1 MCESGRLIE
10 ISVKLF
16 PRSCLAQIDTDLIMA
31 DAKQILVVDD
41 HFEMLEFLRSMLEL
55 SNQDC
60 EVLAVPSAEE
70 GLLEL
75 RRSQFDLLIT
85 DVRLPGM
92 SGFDLVR
99 RVRALGRKM
108 PVIMITAYSSNQGRK
123 EASDLG
129 VYRYFQKPLDTDSV
143 LTAVHKALHGE
154 SVPLPPTKPLAAAPA
169 ATPVSDH
176 LQRRL
181 DSLRVDTGAMHL
193 TLASTVGEILF
204 SAGDGRQFDLQKLM
218 GIVADNLSNSFL
230 LADELGATEPF
241 TLQYHVGDDF
251 EFYCANVGRGHF
263 LTLFFDMAARRGRI
277 GTIWV
282 FTQRAI
288 KDLRTMLPSLQV
300 VSRKVEPE
308 AVAPQVVEEADTVAA
323 TAVPTPNPTPIVPIE
338 PETPPAADY
347 LDIDPSELMDLLSGE
362 DEPVEETADLDA
374 FWDTT
379 NADDGADLASGI
391 SMDEALQRGLIDF
404 DDDGNLGE

>member
-1 MCESGRLIE
+1 
-10 ISVKLF
+10 
-16 PRSCLAQIDTDLIMA
+16 MA

-99 RVRALGRKM
+99 RVKALGRDI

-123 EASDLG
+123 EAADLG

-143 LTAVHKALHGE
+143 LTAVHTALHGE
-154 SVPLPPTKPLAAAPA
+154 SVTLPAAAPA
-169 ATPVSDH
+169 GAEPVKTAVSDD

-193 TLASTVGEILF
+193 TLSSTIGDILF
-204 SAGDGRQFDLQKLM
+204 SAGDGRQFDLPKLM
-218 GIVADNLSNSFL
+218 SIVANNLSNSFL

-241 TLQYHVGDDF
+241 TLQYHVGDNF

-263 LTLFFDMAARRGRI
+263 LSLFFDMAARRGRI

-288 KDLRTMLPSLQV
+288 KDLVTMLPALPASPMPV
-300 VSRKVEPE
+300 VTALRSE
-308 AVAPQVVEEADTVAA
+308 AVVKEEDTAVG
-323 TAVPTPNPTPIVPIE
+323 TAVPSRSTPEPPPPSTIE
-338 PETPPAADY
+338 APATSDY
-347 LDIDPSELMDLLSGE
+347 LDIETNDLLSLLMAG
-362 DEPVEETADLDA
+362 DGPMDETADLDA
-374 FWDTT
+374 FWDTSLT
-379 NADDGADLASGI
+379 DDEAGNTRGI
-391 SMDEALQRGLIDF
+391 SLEEALQRGLIDF
-404 DDDGNLGE
+404 NQDDELKA

>member
-1 MCESGRLIE
+1 
-10 ISVKLF
+10 
-16 PRSCLAQIDTDLIMA
+16 MA

-75 RRSQFDLLIT
+75 RRAQFDLLIT

-99 RVRALGRKM
+99 RVKALGREM

-123 EASDLG
+123 EATDLG

-143 LTAVHKALHGE
+143 LTAVHTALHGE
-154 SVPLPPTKPLAAAPA
+154 SVTLPPAKPIATTSAPA
-169 ATPVSDH
+169 TAVSDD

-181 DSLRVDTGAMHL
+181 DALRVDTGAMHL
-193 TLASTVGEILF
+193 TLASAMGDILF
-204 SAGDGRQFDLQKLM
+204 SAGDGRQFDLPKLM
-218 GIVADNLSNSFL
+218 SIVADNLSNSFL

-251 EFYCANVGRGHF
+251 EFYCANVGRHHF

-288 KDLRTMLPSLQV
+288 KELLLLLNALPQKPAPAAQSVIQEV
-300 VSRKVEPE
+300 DAPVE
-308 AVAPQVVEEADTVAA
+308 
-323 TAVPTPNPTPIVPIE
+323 TAVPTPRAPQPKQTASLVE
-338 PETPPAADY
+338 EETPPPADY
-347 LDIDPSELMDLLSGE
+347 LDIAPDELMDLLSGSE
-362 DEPVEETADLDA
+362 DLPAETADLDA
-374 FWDTT
+374 FWDTALT
-379 NADDGADLASGI
+379 DDTTDNARGI
-391 SMDEALQRGLIDF
+391 SLEEALEKGLIDF
-404 DDDGNLGE
+404 GQNQNPAE

>member
-1 MCESGRLIE
+1 
-10 ISVKLF
+10 
-16 PRSCLAQIDTDLIMA
+16 MA

-99 RVRALGRKM
+99 RVKALGREM

-123 EASDLG
+123 EAADLG

-143 LTAVHKALHGE
+143 LTAVHTALHGE
-154 SVPLPPTKPLAAAPA
+154 SVTLPPATPA
-169 ATPVSDH
+169 ATVPAKTAVSDD

-193 TLASTVGEILF
+193 TLCSTIGDILF
-204 SAGDGRQFDLQKLM
+204 SAGDGRQFDLPKLM
-218 GIVADNLSNSFL
+218 GIVANNLSSSFL

-241 TLQYHVGDDF
+241 TLQYHVGDNF

-263 LTLFFDMAARRGRI
+263 LSLFFDMAARRGRI

-288 KDLRTMLPSLQV
+288 KDLVAMLPALPAPAA
-300 VSRKVEPE
+300 RE
-308 AVAPQVVEEADTVAA
+308 AAVVVEEDTVPG
-323 TAVPTPNPTPIVPIE
+323 TAVASPPPTS
-338 PETPPAADY
+338 TPPAQAEPAANEY
-347 LDIDPSELMDLLSGE
+347 LATEPDDLLSLLMSSEGPM
-362 DEPVEETADLDA
+362 DETADLDA
-374 FWDTT
+374 FW
-379 NADDGADLASGI
+379 NASLTDDEAENTRGI
-391 SMDEALQRGLIDF
+391 SMQEALQRGLIDF
-404 DDDGNLGE
+404 NQDDEPKT

>member
-1 MCESGRLIE
+1 
-10 ISVKLF
+10 
-16 PRSCLAQIDTDLIMA
+16 MA

-99 RVRALGRKM
+99 RLKALGREL
-108 PVIMITAYSSNQGRK
+108 PVIMITAYSSSQGKK
-123 EASDLG
+123 EAADLG

-143 LTAVHKALHGE
+143 LTAVHTALHGE
-154 SVPLPPTKPLAAAPA
+154 AVTLPEPTPVMTTA
-169 ATPVSDH
+169 ATAVSDD

-181 DSLRVDTGAMHL
+181 DALRVDTGAVHL
-193 TLASTVGEILF
+193 TLASAVGEILF
-204 SAGDGRQFDLQKLM
+204 SAGDGRQFDLPKLM
-218 GIVADNLSNSFL
+218 GIVADNLRNSFS
-230 LADELGATEPF
+230 LARELKATEPF
-241 TLQYHVGDDF
+241 TLQYHTGSQF
-251 EFYCANVGRGHF
+251 EFYCANVGRHHF
-263 LTLFFDMAARRGRI
+263 LALFFDLAARRGRI

-288 KDLRTMLPSLQV
+288 KDLQQLLPSL
-300 VSRKVEPE
+300 
-308 AVAPQVVEEADTVAA
+308 AVAPLAATPARPEPAVARPVPAPPDVA
-323 TAVPTPNPTPIVPIE
+323 TAVPPSPPQPKPKPE
-338 PETPPAADY
+338 PEPEPQPPADY
-347 LDIDPSELMDLLSGE
+347 LDIAPDELLDLLAAVDGPA
-362 DEPVEETADLDA
+362 DVTADLDA
-374 FWDTT
+374 FWDMS
-379 NADDGADLASGI
+379 GADESTESSRGI
-391 SMDEALQRGLIDF
+391 SLEEALQRGLIDF
-404 DDDGNLGE
+404 GDQSGAVE

>member
-1 MCESGRLIE
+1 
-10 ISVKLF
+10 
-16 PRSCLAQIDTDLIMA
+16 MA
-31 DAKQILVVDD
+31 DTKQILVVDD

-75 RRSQFDLLIT
+75 RRAQFDLLIT

-99 RVRALGRKM
+99 RVKALGREI
-108 PVIMITAYSSNQGRK
+108 PVIMITAYSSNQGKK
-123 EASDLG
+123 EAADLG

-143 LTAVHKALHGE
+143 LTAVHTALHGE
-154 SVPLPPTKPLAAAPA
+154 SVAVPPAKLAVSMPKSTA
-169 ATPVSDH
+169 VSDD

-193 TLASTVGEILF
+193 TLTTVVGEILF
-204 SAGDGRQFDLQKLM
+204 SAGDGRQFDLKKLM
-218 GIVADNLSNSFL
+218 GIVADNLSHSFL
-230 LADELGATEPF
+230 LGDELGAAEPF
-241 TLQYHVGDDF
+241 TLQYHMGDDF

-263 LTLFFDMAARRGRI
+263 LTLFFDMASRRGRI

-288 KDLRTMLPSLQV
+288 KDLRALLPSLETGSQQAKFDKAEPQ
-300 VSRKVEPE
+300 SPIAPE
-308 AVAPQVVEEADTVAA
+308 ADAPGNTAESLPQQPDPIPASPEEA
-323 TAVPTPNPTPIVPIE
+323 E
-338 PETPPAADY
+338 LPPADY
-347 LDIDPSELMDLLSGE
+347 LDIAPDELMDLLSGGSG
-362 DEPVEETADLDA
+362 PVDETADVDA
-374 FWDTT
+374 FWDTALT
-379 NADDGADLASGI
+379 NDESDSSVGI
-391 SMDEALQRGLIDF
+391 SLDEALQRGLVDF
-404 DDDGNLGE
+404 DEENKPDE

>member
-1 MCESGRLIE
+1 
-10 ISVKLF
+10 
-16 PRSCLAQIDTDLIMA
+16 MA

-99 RVRALGRKM
+99 RVKALGREM

-123 EASDLG
+123 EAADLG

-143 LTAVHKALHGE
+143 LTAVHTALHGE
-154 SVPLPPTKPLAAAPA
+154 SVTLPPATPA
-169 ATPVSDH
+169 ATVPAKTAVSDD

-193 TLASTVGEILF
+193 TLCSTIGDILF
-204 SAGDGRQFDLQKLM
+204 SAGDGRQFDLPKLM
-218 GIVADNLSNSFL
+218 GIVANNLSSSFL

-241 TLQYHVGDDF
+241 TLQYHVGDNF

-263 LTLFFDMAARRGRI
+263 LSLFFDMAARRGRI

-288 KDLRTMLPSLQV
+288 KDLVAMLPALPPAPAA
-300 VSRKVEPE
+300 RE
-308 AVAPQVVEEADTVAA
+308 AAVVVEEDTVPG
-323 TAVPTPNPTPIVPIE
+323 TAVASPPPAS
-338 PETPPAADY
+338 TPPAQTEPTANDY
-347 LDIDPSELMDLLSGE
+347 LATEPDDLLSLLMSSEGPM
-362 DEPVEETADLDA
+362 DETADLDA
-374 FWDTT
+374 FW
-379 NADDGADLASGI
+379 NASLTDDEAENTRGI
-391 SMDEALQRGLIDF
+391 SMQEALQRGLIDF
-404 DDDGNLGE
+404 NQDDEPKT

>member
-1 MCESGRLIE
+1 M
-10 ISVKLF
+10 V
-16 PRSCLAQIDTDLIMA
+16 DV
-31 DAKQILVVDD
+31 KQILVVDD

-75 RRSQFDLLIT
+75 RRTRFDLLIT

-99 RVRALGRKM
+99 RLQGMERTT

-143 LTAVHKALHGE
+143 LTAVHTALYGE
-154 SVPLPPTKPLAAAPA
+154 SVTLPPA
-169 ATPVSDH
+169 VSSVEAVPETAVSNN

-193 TLASTVGEILF
+193 TLTSVLGEILF
-204 SAGDGRQFDLQKLM
+204 SAGDGRQFNMQKLM
-218 GIVADNLSNSFL
+218 GIVADNLSSSFL
-230 LADELGATEPF
+230 LAEELGATEPF
-241 TLQYHVGDDF
+241 TLQYHTGDNF

-288 KDLRTMLPSLQV
+288 KELLTMLPALS
-300 VSRKVEPE
+300 SAEE
-308 AVAPQVVEEADTVAA
+308 VVEHNVKKTIEG
-323 TAVPTPNPTPIVPIE
+323 VPSEPNPTFVPEVAPSE
-338 PETPPAADY
+338 PEIAPSVPEETAVALPAADY
-347 LDIDPSELMDLLSGE
+347 LDIEPDELMNLLAG
-362 DEPVEETADLDA
+362 DDTLAEETADLDA
-374 FWDTT
+374 FWD
-379 NADDGADLASGI
+379 ASFTDEGEDAATGI
-391 SMDEALQRGLIDF
+391 SLEEARQRGLVNF
-404 DDDGNLGE
+404 DENSDDEG

>member
-1 MCESGRLIE
+1 
-10 ISVKLF
+10 
-16 PRSCLAQIDTDLIMA
+16 MA

-99 RVRALGRKM
+99 RVKALGREV
-108 PVIMITAYSSNQGRK
+108 PVIMITAYSSSQGKK
-123 EASDLG
+123 EAADLG

-143 LTAVHKALHGE
+143 LTAVHTALHGE
-154 SVPLPPTKPLAAAPA
+154 AVTLPAPTLTMNAAATA
-169 ATPVSDH
+169 VSDD

-181 DSLRVDTGAMHL
+181 DALRVDTGAVHL
-193 TLASTVGEILF
+193 TLASAAGDILF
-204 SAGDGRQFDLQKLM
+204 AAGDGRQLDLPKLM
-218 GIVADNLSNSFL
+218 GIVADNLRNSFS
-230 LADELGATEPF
+230 LAHELKATEPF
-241 TLQYHVGDDF
+241 TLQYHMGSAF
-251 EFYCANVGRGHF
+251 EFYCANVGRHHF
-263 LTLFFDMAARRGRI
+263 LALFFDMAARRGRI

-288 KDLRTMLPSLQV
+288 KDLLALLPSL
-300 VSRKVEPE
+300 
-308 AVAPQVVEEADTVAA
+308 AAAPPMAKPVAA
-323 TAVPTPNPTPIVPIE
+323 PPPAAVPQANRAKPVRETAVPLAKPDPMPE
-338 PETPPAADY
+338 PEPEPAPPPADY
-347 LDIDPSELMDLLSGE
+347 LDIAPDELMSLLSG
-362 DEPVEETADLDA
+362 DGDVVEETADLDA
-374 FWDTT
+374 FWDMSGG
-379 NADDGADLASGI
+379 DDSTESARGI
-391 SMDEALQRGLIDF
+391 SLEEALQRGLIDF
-404 DDDGNLGE
+404 GDTGGAE

>member
-1 MCESGRLIE
+1 
-10 ISVKLF
+10 
-16 PRSCLAQIDTDLIMA
+16 MA

-99 RVRALGRKM
+99 RVKALGRDI

-123 EASDLG
+123 EAADLG

-143 LTAVHKALHGE
+143 LTAVHTALHGE
-154 SVPLPPTKPLAAAPA
+154 SVTLPVAAPA
-169 ATPVSDH
+169 GAELVKTAVSDD

-193 TLASTVGEILF
+193 TLSSTMGDILF
-204 SAGDGRQFDLQKLM
+204 SAGDGRQFDLPKLM
-218 GIVADNLSNSFL
+218 SIVANNLSNSFL

-241 TLQYHVGDDF
+241 TLQYHVGDNF

-263 LTLFFDMAARRGRI
+263 LSLFFDMAARRGRI

-288 KDLRTMLPSLQV
+288 KDLVTMLPALPASPMPV
-300 VSRKVEPE
+300 VTALRSE
-308 AVAPQVVEEADTVAA
+308 AVVKEEDTAVG
-323 TAVPTPNPTPIVPIE
+323 TAVPSRSTPEPPPPPTIE
-338 PETPPAADY
+338 EPATNDY
-347 LDIDPSELMDLLSGE
+347 LDIETNDLLSLLMAG
-362 DEPVEETADLDA
+362 DGPMDETADLDA
-374 FWDTT
+374 FWDTSLT
-379 NADDGADLASGI
+379 DDEAGNTRGI
-391 SMDEALQRGLIDF
+391 SLEEALQRGLIDF
-404 DDDGNLGE
+404 NQDDELKA

>member
-1 MCESGRLIE
+1 
-10 ISVKLF
+10 
-16 PRSCLAQIDTDLIMA
+16 MA

-99 RVRALGRKM
+99 RLKALGRDV
-108 PVIMITAYSSNQGRK
+108 PVIMITAYSSSQGKK
-123 EASDLG
+123 EANELG

-143 LTAVHKALHGE
+143 LTAVHTALHGE
-154 SVPLPPTKPLAAAPA
+154 SVTLPTTAPLVTKTA
-169 ATPVSDH
+169 ATAVSDD

-181 DSLRVDTGAMHL
+181 DALRVDTGAVHL
-193 TLASTVGEILF
+193 TLASAVGEILF
-204 SAGDGRQFDLQKLM
+204 SAGDGRQFDLPKLM
-218 GIVADNLSNSFL
+218 GIVADNLSNSFS

-241 TLQYHVGDDF
+241 TLQYHMGSAF
-251 EFYCANVGRGHF
+251 EFYCANVGRHHF
-263 LTLFFDMAARRGRI
+263 LTLFFDMEARRGRI

-288 KDLRTMLPSLQV
+288 KDLLALLPSLDAPPLAATPLATEPPV
-300 VSRKVEPE
+300 VEEMDTAEMKVETPTLNDSE
-308 AVAPQVVEEADTVAA
+308 TAVAPPQ
-323 TAVPTPNPTPIVPIE
+323 PTSE
-338 PETPPAADY
+338 PEPEPAPPADY
-347 LDIDPSELMDLLSGE
+347 LDIAPDELMDLLAGAA
-362 DEPVEETADLDA
+362 DAPADETADLDA
-374 FWDTT
+374 FWDTSGGGDST
-379 NADDGADLASGI
+379 GNADGI
-391 SMDEALQRGLIDF
+391 SLEEALQRGLINFGDE
-404 DDDGNLGE
+404 DSAE

>member
-1 MCESGRLIE
+1 
-10 ISVKLF
+10 
-16 PRSCLAQIDTDLIMA
+16 MA

-75 RRSQFDLLIT
+75 RRAQFDLLIT

-99 RVRALGRKM
+99 RVKALGRDI
-108 PVIMITAYSSNQGRK
+108 PVIMITAYSSSQGKK
-123 EASDLG
+123 EAADLG
-129 VYRYFQKPLDTDSV
+129 IYRYFQKPLDTDSV
-143 LTAVHKALHGE
+143 LTAVHTALHGE
-154 SVPLPPTKPLAAAPA
+154 SVAVPPAKLAVPIPKTTA
-169 ATPVSDH
+169 VSDD

-193 TLASTVGEILF
+193 TLTTAVGEILF
-204 SAGDGRQFDLQKLM
+204 SAGDGRQFDLKKLM
-218 GIVADNLSNSFL
+218 GIVADNLSHSFL
-230 LADELGATEPF
+230 LGDELGAAEPF
-241 TLQYHVGDDF
+241 TLQYHMGDDF

-263 LTLFFDMAARRGRI
+263 MTLFFDMASRRGRI

-288 KDLRTMLPSLQV
+288 KDLRALLPSLETAP
-300 VSRKVEPE
+300 RPAKIEE
-308 AVAPQVVEEADTVAA
+308 PQVVQEMDTPVG
-323 TAVPTPNPTPIVPIE
+323 TAVPLPPQPDPIPLSEEEVEENE
-338 PETPPAADY
+338 PPPADY
-347 LDIDPSELMDLLSGE
+347 LDIAPDELMDLLSGGS
-362 DEPVEETADLDA
+362 DPADETADLDD
-374 FWDTT
+374 FWDSALS
-379 NADDGADLASGI
+379 NDEADSSTGI
-391 SMDEALQRGLIDF
+391 SLDEALQRGLVDF
-404 DDDGNLGE
+404 DEDSKQNE

>member
-1 MCESGRLIE
+1 M
-10 ISVKLF
+10 V
-16 PRSCLAQIDTDLIMA
+16 

-75 RRSQFDLLIT
+75 RRAQFDLLIT

-99 RVRALGRKM
+99 RIKALGREM
-108 PVIMITAYSSNQGRK
+108 PEIMITAYSSSQGKK
-123 EASDLG
+123 EASELG

-143 LTAVHKALHGE
+143 LTAVHTALHGE
-154 SVPLPPTKPLAAAPA
+154 SVAVPPAKLAIPTPKPTA
-169 ATPVSDH
+169 VSDD

-193 TLASTVGEILF
+193 TLTTAVGEILF
-204 SAGDGRQFDLQKLM
+204 SAGDGRQFDLKKLM
-218 GIVADNLSNSFL
+218 GIVADNLSHSFL
-230 LADELGATEPF
+230 LGDELGAAEPF
-241 TLQYHVGDDF
+241 TLQYHMGDDF

-263 LTLFFDMAARRGRI
+263 LTLFFDMASRRGRI

-288 KDLRTMLPSLQV
+288 KDLRILLPSL
-300 VSRKVEPE
+300 ET
-308 AVAPQVVEEADTVAA
+308 APNPVVVEKAKAQIVEEMDTPVA
-323 TAVPTPNPTPIVPIE
+323 TAVPHTPQPAPVPARE
-338 PETPPAADY
+338 EKEEAPKPPPADY
-347 LDIDPSELMDLLSGE
+347 LDIAPDELMDLLSGGSG
-362 DEPVEETADLDA
+362 PVDETADLDA
-374 FWDTT
+374 FWDTALSDDE
-379 NADDGADLASGI
+379 ADNSTGI
-391 SMDEALQRGLIDF
+391 SLDEALQRGLVDF
-404 DDDGNLGE
+404 DKDSKPGE

>member
-1 MCESGRLIE
+1 
-10 ISVKLF
+10 
-16 PRSCLAQIDTDLIMA
+16 MA

-75 RRSQFDLLIT
+75 RRAQFDLLIT

-99 RVRALGRKM
+99 RVKALGRDV
-108 PVIMITAYSSNQGRK
+108 PVIMITAYSSSQGKK
-123 EASDLG
+123 EAADLG

-143 LTAVHKALHGE
+143 LTAVHTALHGE
-154 SVPLPPTKPLAAAPA
+154 SVAVLPAKLAAPMPKPTA
-169 ATPVSDH
+169 VSDD

-181 DSLRVDTGAMHL
+181 DSLRVDTGAVHL
-193 TLASTVGEILF
+193 TLTTAVGEILF
-204 SAGDGRQFDLQKLM
+204 SAGDGRQFDLKKLM
-218 GIVADNLSNSFL
+218 GIVADNLSHSFL
-230 LADELGATEPF
+230 LGDELGAAEPF
-241 TLQYHVGDDF
+241 TLQYHMGDDF

-263 LTLFFDMAARRGRI
+263 LTLFFDMASRRGRI

-288 KDLRTMLPSLQV
+288 KDLRALLPSLESAPNPADV
-300 VSRKVEPE
+300 RNVE
-308 AVAPQVVEEADTVAA
+308 AQIVEEMDTPVA
-323 TAVPTPNPTPIVPIE
+323 TAVPLPPQPDLAASPEKENSE
-338 PETPPAADY
+338 PSPADY
-347 LDIDPSELMDLLSGE
+347 LDIAPDELMDLLSG
-362 DEPVEETADLDA
+362 DGGPVDETADLDA
-374 FWDTT
+374 FWDTALT
-379 NADDGADLASGI
+379 DDEIDSSTGI
-391 SMDEALQRGLIDF
+391 SLDEALQRGLVDF
-404 DDDGNLGE
+404 DKDSKQGE

>member
-1 MCESGRLIE
+1 
-10 ISVKLF
+10 
-16 PRSCLAQIDTDLIMA
+16 MA

-75 RRSQFDLLIT
+75 RRAQFDLLIT

-99 RVRALGRKM
+99 RIKTLGRDL
-108 PVIMITAYSSNQGRK
+108 PVIMITAYSSSQGKK
-123 EASDLG
+123 EAAELG

-143 LTAVHKALHGE
+143 LTAVHTALHGE
-154 SVPLPPTKPLAAAPA
+154 SVALPPTGPLKSVAKSTA
-169 ATPVSDH
+169 VSND

-193 TLASTVGEILF
+193 TLATTVGEILF
-204 SAGDGRQFDLQKLM
+204 SAGDGRQFDLKKLM

-230 LADELGATEPF
+230 LADELGAAEPF
-241 TLQYHVGDDF
+241 TLQYHMGDDF
-251 EFYCANVGRGHF
+251 EFYCANVGRSHF
-263 LTLFFDMAARRGRI
+263 LTLFFDMASRRGRI

-288 KDLRTMLPSLQV
+288 KDLLVMLPSLERSPQPAV
-300 VSRKVEPE
+300 AAAVEPQRQAQQE
-308 AVAPQVVEEADTVAA
+308 DEPVVE
-323 TAVPTPNPTPIVPIE
+323 TAVSTPQPDPDPA
-338 PETPPAADY
+338 PEEDPAPPADY
-347 LDIDPSELMDLLSGE
+347 LDIAPDELMDLLSGGTGPA
-362 DEPVEETADLDA
+362 DETADLDA
-374 FWDTT
+374 FWDTALT
-379 NADDGADLASGI
+379 DDDSLDNSQGI
-391 SMDEALQRGLIDF
+391 SLDEALQRGIIDF
-404 DDDGNLGE
+404 NDNSQPGE

>member
-1 MCESGRLIE
+1 
-10 ISVKLF
+10 
-16 PRSCLAQIDTDLIMA
+16 MA

-75 RRSQFDLLIT
+75 RRAQFDLLIT

-99 RVRALGRKM
+99 RVKALGREM

-123 EASDLG
+123 EAADLG

-143 LTAVHKALHGE
+143 LTAVHTALHGE
-154 SVPLPPTKPLAAAPA
+154 SVTLPPTTPAAAEPTKTA
-169 ATPVSDH
+169 VSDD

-193 TLASTVGEILF
+193 TLSATNGDILF
-204 SAGDGRQFDLQKLM
+204 SAGDGRQFDLPKLM
-218 GIVADNLSNSFL
+218 SIVANNLSNSFL
-230 LADELGATEPF
+230 LADELGASEPF
-241 TLQYHVGDDF
+241 TLQYHVGDNF
-251 EFYCANVGRGHF
+251 EFYCANVGRRHF
-263 LTLFFDMAARRGRI
+263 LSLFFDMAARRGRI

-288 KDLRTMLPSLQV
+288 KDLVTMLPTLPSAPAV
-300 VSRKVEPE
+300 KE
-308 AVAPQVVEEADTVAA
+308 AAVVVEEDTVPG
-323 TAVPTPNPTPIVPIE
+323 TAVPSSPPPAA
-338 PETPPAADY
+338 TPPAAEKTAPDNEP
-347 LDIDPSELMDLLSGE
+347 LDVEADDLLSLLLGGE
-362 DEPVEETADLDA
+362 GPMDETADLDA
-374 FWDTT
+374 FWDAPLGT
-379 NADDGADLASGI
+379 NEAENSRGI
-391 SMDEALQRGLIDF
+391 SMEEALQRGLIDF
-404 DDDGNLGE
+404 EQDDEPPA

>member
-1 MCESGRLIE
+1 
-10 ISVKLF
+10 
-16 PRSCLAQIDTDLIMA
+16 MA
-31 DAKQILVVDD
+31 DVKQILVVDD

-99 RVRALGRKM
+99 RVKALGRDI
-108 PVIMITAYSSNQGRK
+108 PVIMITAYSSSQGKK
-123 EASDLG
+123 EANELG

-143 LTAVHKALHGE
+143 LTAVHTALHGE
-154 SVPLPPTKPLAAAPA
+154 SVILPANTSLTTNLAETA
-169 ATPVSDH
+169 VSDD

-181 DSLRVDTGAMHL
+181 DALRVDTGAVNL
-193 TLASTVGEILF
+193 TLASAMGEILF
-204 SAGDGRQFDLQKLM
+204 SAGDNSQLDLPKLV

-230 LADELGATEPF
+230 LADELGAAEPF
-241 TLQYHVGDDF
+241 TLQYHMGGEF
-251 EFYCANVGRGHF
+251 EFYCANVNRHYF

-288 KDLRTMLPSLQV
+288 KDLQQLLPAHDALALAAKPAAPSE
-300 VSRKVEPE
+300 RVEP
-308 AVAPQVVEEADTVAA
+308 VVE
-323 TAVPTPNPTPIVPIE
+323 TAVPTPPPPAMPE
-338 PETPPAADY
+338 PEPAPPADY
-347 LDIDPSELMDLLSGE
+347 LDIAPDELMDLLATADG
-362 DEPVEETADLDA
+362 PAEETADLDA
-374 FWDTT
+374 FWDMSG
-379 NADDGADLASGI
+379 ADDSTESTRGI
-391 SMDEALQRGLIDF
+391 SLEEALQRGLIDF
-404 DDDGNLGE
+404 GDAGAVAE

>member
-1 MCESGRLIE
+1 
-10 ISVKLF
+10 
-16 PRSCLAQIDTDLIMA
+16 MA

-75 RRSQFDLLIT
+75 RRAQFDLLIT

-99 RVRALGRKM
+99 RVKALGREM

-123 EASDLG
+123 EAADLG

-143 LTAVHKALHGE
+143 LTAVHTALHGE
-154 SVPLPPTKPLAAAPA
+154 SVTLPPTTPAAAEPTKTA
-169 ATPVSDH
+169 VSDD

-193 TLASTVGEILF
+193 TLSATNGDILF
-204 SAGDGRQFDLQKLM
+204 SAGDGRQFDLPKLM
-218 GIVADNLSNSFL
+218 SIVANNLSNSFL
-230 LADELGATEPF
+230 LADELGASEPF
-241 TLQYHVGDDF
+241 TLQYHVGDNF
-251 EFYCANVGRGHF
+251 EFYCANVGRRHF
-263 LTLFFDMAARRGRI
+263 LSLFFDMAARRGRI

-288 KDLRTMLPSLQV
+288 KDLVTMLPTLPSAPAV
-300 VSRKVEPE
+300 KE
-308 AVAPQVVEEADTVAA
+308 AAVVVEEDTVPG
-323 TAVPTPNPTPIVPIE
+323 TAVPSSPPPAA
-338 PETPPAADY
+338 TPPAAEKPAPDNEP
-347 LDIDPSELMDLLSGE
+347 LDVEADDLLSLLLGGE
-362 DEPVEETADLDA
+362 GPMDETADLDA
-374 FWDTT
+374 FWDAPLGT
-379 NADDGADLASGI
+379 NEAENSRGI
-391 SMDEALQRGLIDF
+391 SMEEALQRGLIDF
-404 DDDGNLGE
+404 EQDDEPPA

>member
-1 MCESGRLIE
+1 
-10 ISVKLF
+10 
-16 PRSCLAQIDTDLIMA
+16 MA

-75 RRSQFDLLIT
+75 RRAQFDLLIT

-99 RVRALGRKM
+99 RVRALGRDT
-108 PVIMITAYSSNQGRK
+108 PVIMITAYSSNQGKK
-123 EASDLG
+123 EANDLG

-143 LTAVHKALHGE
+143 LTAVHMALHGE
-154 SVPLPPTKPLAAAPA
+154 SVAVPPAQSI
-169 ATPVSDH
+169 TPVPQSTAVSDD

-193 TLASTVGEILF
+193 TLTTVLGEILF
-204 SAGDGRQFDLQKLM
+204 SAGDGRQFDLKKLM
-218 GIVADNLSNSFL
+218 GIVADNLSHSFL
-230 LADELGATEPF
+230 LGDELGAKEPF
-241 TLQYHVGDDF
+241 TLQYHMGDDF

-263 LTLFFDMAARRGRI
+263 LTLFFDMASRRGRI

-288 KDLRTMLPSLQV
+288 KDLRAMLPSLETTALPE
-300 VSRKVEPE
+300 KVENPQIVQEIDAPVETAVSLPPQPDSIPLPE
-308 AVAPQVVEEADTVAA
+308 EEAEAS
-323 TAVPTPNPTPIVPIE
+323 E
-338 PETPPAADY
+338 SPPAEY
-347 LDIDPSELMDLLSGE
+347 LDIAPDELMDLLSGGGGPV
-362 DEPVEETADLDA
+362 DESADLDA

-379 NADDGADLASGI
+379 LTDDEMDSSTGI
-391 SMDEALQRGLIDF
+391 SLEEALQRGLIDF
-404 DDDGNLGE
+404 DEDTKSGE

>member
-1 MCESGRLIE
+1 
-10 ISVKLF
+10 
-16 PRSCLAQIDTDLIMA
+16 MA

-75 RRSQFDLLIT
+75 RRAQFDLLIT

-99 RVRALGRKM
+99 RIKTLGRDL
-108 PVIMITAYSSNQGRK
+108 PVIMITAYSSSQGKK
-123 EASDLG
+123 EAAELG

-143 LTAVHKALHGE
+143 LTAVHTALHGE
-154 SVPLPPTKPLAAAPA
+154 SVALPPTGPLKSVAKSTA
-169 ATPVSDH
+169 VSND

-193 TLASTVGEILF
+193 TLATTVGEILF
-204 SAGDGRQFDLQKLM
+204 SAGDGRQFDLKKLM

-230 LADELGATEPF
+230 LADELGAAEPF
-241 TLQYHVGDDF
+241 TLQYHMGDDF
-251 EFYCANVGRGHF
+251 EFYCANVGRSHF
-263 LTLFFDMAARRGRI
+263 LTLFFDMASRRGRI

-288 KDLRTMLPSLQV
+288 KDLLVMLPSLERSPQPAV
-300 VSRKVEPE
+300 ASAVEPQRQVQQE
-308 AVAPQVVEEADTVAA
+308 VEPVVE
-323 TAVPTPNPTPIVPIE
+323 TAVSTPQPDPDPA
-338 PETPPAADY
+338 PEEDPAPPADY
-347 LDIDPSELMDLLSGE
+347 LDIAPDELMDLLSGGTGPA
-362 DEPVEETADLDA
+362 DETADLDA
-374 FWDTT
+374 FWDTALT
-379 NADDGADLASGI
+379 DDDSLDNSQGI
-391 SMDEALQRGLIDF
+391 SLDEALQRGIIDF
-404 DDDGNLGE
+404 NDNSQPGE

>member
-1 MCESGRLIE
+1 
-10 ISVKLF
+10 
-16 PRSCLAQIDTDLIMA
+16 MA

-75 RRSQFDLLIT
+75 RRAQFDLLIT

-99 RVRALGRKM
+99 RVKALGREV
-108 PVIMITAYSSNQGRK
+108 PVIMITAYSSNQGKK
-123 EASDLG
+123 EAADLG

-143 LTAVHKALHGE
+143 LTAVHIALHGE
-154 SVPLPPTKPLAAAPA
+154 SVAVPPPKLAVP
-169 ATPVSDH
+169 TPQPTAVSDD

-193 TLASTVGEILF
+193 TLTTAVGEILF
-204 SAGDGRQFDLQKLM
+204 SAGDGRQFDLKKLM
-218 GIVADNLSNSFL
+218 GIVADNLSHSFL
-230 LADELGATEPF
+230 LGDELGAAEPF
-241 TLQYHVGDDF
+241 TLQYHMGDNF

-263 LTLFFDMAARRGRI
+263 LTLFFDMASRRGRI

-288 KDLRTMLPSLQV
+288 KDLRALLPSLESSSQSSQQARV
-300 VSRKVEPE
+300 EAVEPE
-308 AVAPQVVEEADTVAA
+308 IVNEGDAVTDLPRQPDPVPAPEEET
-323 TAVPTPNPTPIVPIE
+323 E
-338 PETPPAADY
+338 PPPADY
-347 LDIDPSELMDLLSGE
+347 LDIAPDELMNLLSG
-362 DEPVEETADLDA
+362 DSGPVDETADVDA
-374 FWDTT
+374 FWDTALT
-379 NADDGADLASGI
+379 NDESDSSVGI
-391 SMDEALQRGLIDF
+391 SLDEALQRGLVDF
-404 DDDGNLGE
+404 DPDSKSDE

>member
-1 MCESGRLIE
+1 
-10 ISVKLF
+10 
-16 PRSCLAQIDTDLIMA
+16 MA

-75 RRSQFDLLIT
+75 RRTQFDLLIT
-85 DVRLPGM
+85 DDRLPGM

-99 RVRALGRKM
+99 RLRGMDQAI

-143 LTAVHKALHGE
+143 LTAVHSTLYGE
-154 SVPLPPTKPLAAAPA
+154 STSSLPVPPEVTSPTSV
-169 ATPVSDH
+169 VSNS

-193 TLASTVGEILF
+193 TLVSTLGEILF
-204 SAGDGRQFDLQKLM
+204 SAGDGRQFNMQKLM
-218 GIVADNLSNSFL
+218 GIVADNLNNSFL

-263 LTLFFDMAARRGRI
+263 LTLFFDMAARRGRT

-288 KDLRTMLPSLQV
+288 KDLLAMLPSFSSVEETATEV
-300 VSRKVEPE
+300 VLPELPTEPE
-308 AVAPQVVEEADTVAA
+308 SLPIISEED
-323 TAVPTPNPTPIVPIE
+323 II
-338 PETPPAADY
+338 PEEETDSPPPADY
-347 LDIDPSELMDLLSGE
+347 LDIAPDELMNLLNDS
-362 DEPVEETADLDA
+362 DTLAEETADLDA
-374 FWDTT
+374 FWDSAPT
-379 NADDGADLASGI
+379 NEDAGGSRGI
-391 SMDEALQRGLIDF
+391 SLEEALQRGLVDF
-404 DDDGNLGE
+404 DENNDADG

>member
-1 MCESGRLIE
+1 
-10 ISVKLF
+10 
-16 PRSCLAQIDTDLIMA
+16 MA

-75 RRSQFDLLIT
+75 RRAQFDLLIT

-99 RVRALGRKM
+99 RVKALGREM

-123 EASDLG
+123 EAADLG

-143 LTAVHKALHGE
+143 LTAVHTALHGE
-154 SVPLPPTKPLAAAPA
+154 SVTLPPTTPAAAEPTKTA
-169 ATPVSDH
+169 VSDD

-193 TLASTVGEILF
+193 TLSATNGDILF
-204 SAGDGRQFDLQKLM
+204 SAGDGRQFDLPKLM
-218 GIVADNLSNSFL
+218 SIVANNLSNSFL
-230 LADELGATEPF
+230 LADELGASEPF
-241 TLQYHVGDDF
+241 TLQYHVGDNF
-251 EFYCANVGRGHF
+251 EFYCANVGRRHF
-263 LTLFFDMAARRGRI
+263 LSLFFDMAARRGRI

-288 KDLRTMLPSLQV
+288 KDLVTMLPTLPSAPAV
-300 VSRKVEPE
+300 KE
-308 AVAPQVVEEADTVAA
+308 AAVVVEEDTVPG
-323 TAVPTPNPTPIVPIE
+323 TAVPSSPPPAA
-338 PETPPAADY
+338 TPPAAEKPAPDNEP
-347 LDIDPSELMDLLSGE
+347 LDVEADDLLSLLLSGE
-362 DEPVEETADLDA
+362 GPMDETADLDA
-374 FWDTT
+374 FWDAPLGT
-379 NADDGADLASGI
+379 NEAENSRGI
-391 SMDEALQRGLIDF
+391 SMEEALQRGLIDF
-404 DDDGNLGE
+404 EQDDEPPT

>member
-1 MCESGRLIE
+1 M
-10 ISVKLF
+10 V
-16 PRSCLAQIDTDLIMA
+16 DT
-31 DAKQILVVDD
+31 KQILVVDD

-75 RRSQFDLLIT
+75 RRTQFDLLIT

-99 RVRALGRKM
+99 RLRVMEQAI

-143 LTAVHKALHGE
+143 LTAVHTALYGE
-154 SVPLPPTKPLAAAPA
+154 SVSIPPVVPVAVTASPTTA
-169 ATPVSDH
+169 VSDS

-181 DSLRVDTGAMHL
+181 ESLRVDTGAMHL
-193 TLASTVGEILF
+193 TLVSVLGEILF
-204 SAGDGRQFDLQKLM
+204 SAGDGRQFNLQKLM
-218 GIVADNLSNSFL
+218 GIVADNLSSSFL
-230 LADELGATEPF
+230 LADELGAAEPF

-288 KDLRTMLPSLQV
+288 KDLLAMLPVFSSAEKEMIGTPV
-300 VSRKVEPE
+300 PETTSESEPLPIISE
-308 AVAPQVVEEADTVAA
+308 EETVAP
-323 TAVPTPNPTPIVPIE
+323 PS
-338 PETPPAADY
+338 ADY
-347 LDIDPSELMDLLSGE
+347 LDIAPDELMNLLAGSEGS
-362 DEPVEETADLDA
+362 VEEMSDLDA
-374 FWDTT
+374 FWESTSD
-379 NADDGADLASGI
+379 NDDAGSIGI
-391 SMDEALQRGLIDF
+391 SLEEALQRGLVDF
-404 DDDGNLGE
+404 DENNNIDE

>member
-1 MCESGRLIE
+1 
-10 ISVKLF
+10 
-16 PRSCLAQIDTDLIMA
+16 MA

-99 RVRALGRKM
+99 RLKALGRDV
-108 PVIMITAYSSNQGRK
+108 PVIMITAYSSSQGKK
-123 EASDLG
+123 EAADLG

-143 LTAVHKALHGE
+143 LTAVHTALHGE
-154 SVPLPPTKPLAAAPA
+154 AASLPA
-169 ATPVSDH
+169 ATPLATTSAATAVSDD

-181 DSLRVDTGAMHL
+181 DSLRVDTGAVHL
-193 TLASTVGEILF
+193 TLASAIGEILF
-204 SAGDGRQFDLQKLM
+204 SAGDGRQFDLPKL
-218 GIVADNLSNSFL
+218 ISITAENLSNSFL
-230 LADELGATEPF
+230 LADELKATDPF
-241 TLQYHVGDDF
+241 TLQYHLGQDF

-263 LTLFFDMAARRGRI
+263 LTLFFDIAARRGRI

-288 KDLRTMLPSLQV
+288 KDLLLLLPSLNELPQAV
-300 VSRKVEPE
+300 TPKAVEPQTATAPVPVKTVPE
-308 AVAPQVVEEADTVAA
+308 TAVSTPERPPAPVVEEAE
-323 TAVPTPNPTPIVPIE
+323 VP
-338 PETPPAADY
+338 ADY
-347 LDIDPSELMDLLSGE
+347 LDIAPDELMDLLSGGE
-362 DEPVEETADLDA
+362 GPVDESADLDA

-379 NADDGADLASGI
+379 SADEGSDISRGI
-391 SMDEALQRGLIDF
+391 SLEEALERGLLDF
-404 DDDGNLGE
+404 NDDSA

>member
-1 MCESGRLIE
+1 
-10 ISVKLF
+10 
-16 PRSCLAQIDTDLIMA
+16 MA

-75 RRSQFDLLIT
+75 RRAQFDLLIT

-99 RVRALGRKM
+99 RVKTLGREM

-143 LTAVHKALHGE
+143 LTAVHTALHGE
-154 SVPLPPTKPLAAAPA
+154 SVSLPPAASVMAVPA
-169 ATPVSDH
+169 TAVPDD

-193 TLASTVGEILF
+193 TLASTKGEILF
-204 SAGDGRQFDLQKLM
+204 SAGDGRQFNLQKLM
-218 GIVADNLSNSFL
+218 NIVADNLSNSFL

-263 LTLFFDMAARRGRI
+263 LSLFFDIAARRGRI

-288 KDLRTMLPSLQV
+288 KDLQQMLTVLPQAPAV
-300 VSRKVEPE
+300 VPE
-308 AVAPQVVEEADTVAA
+308 VIQPPVLEEEIVLPE
-323 TAVPTPNPTPIVPIE
+323 TAVFPPVTADHAFPPPE
-338 PETPPAADY
+338 ETPAPADY
-347 LDIDPSELMDLLSGE
+347 LDIAPDELMDLLSGG
-362 DEPVEETADLDA
+362 DKDKKETAELDA
-374 FWDTT
+374 FWDTST
-379 NADDGADLASGI
+379 TDEDENSRGI
-391 SMDEALQRGLIDF
+391 SMEEALQRGLIDF
-404 DDDGNLGE
+404 DNQSD

>member
-1 MCESGRLIE
+1 M
-10 ISVKLF
+10 V
-16 PRSCLAQIDTDLIMA
+16 

-75 RRSQFDLLIT
+75 RRAQFDLLIT

-99 RVRALGRKM
+99 RIKALGREM
-108 PVIMITAYSSNQGRK
+108 PVIMITAYSSSQGKK
-123 EASDLG
+123 EASELG

-143 LTAVHKALHGE
+143 LTAVHTALHGE
-154 SVPLPPTKPLAAAPA
+154 SVAVPPAKLAIPTPKPTA
-169 ATPVSDH
+169 VSDD

-193 TLASTVGEILF
+193 TLTTAVGEILF
-204 SAGDGRQFDLQKLM
+204 SAGDGRQFDLKKLM
-218 GIVADNLSNSFL
+218 GIVADNLSHSFL
-230 LADELGATEPF
+230 LGDELGAAEPF
-241 TLQYHVGDDF
+241 TLQYHMGDDF

-263 LTLFFDMAARRGRI
+263 LTLFFDMASRRGRI

-288 KDLRTMLPSLQV
+288 KDLRILLPSL
-300 VSRKVEPE
+300 ET
-308 AVAPQVVEEADTVAA
+308 APNPVVVEKAKAQIVEEMDTPVA
-323 TAVPTPNPTPIVPIE
+323 TAVPHTPQPAPVPARE
-338 PETPPAADY
+338 EKEEAPKPPPADY
-347 LDIDPSELMDLLSGE
+347 LDIAPDELMDLLSGGSG
-362 DEPVEETADLDA
+362 PVDETADLDA
-374 FWDTT
+374 FWDTALSDDE
-379 NADDGADLASGI
+379 ADNSTGI
-391 SMDEALQRGLIDF
+391 SLDEALQRGLVDF
-404 DDDGNLGE
+404 DKDSKPGE

>member
-1 MCESGRLIE
+1 
-10 ISVKLF
+10 
-16 PRSCLAQIDTDLIMA
+16 MA

-75 RRSQFDLLIT
+75 RRAQFDLLIT

-99 RVRALGRKM
+99 RVKGLGRDV
-108 PVIMITAYSSNQGRK
+108 PVIMITAYSSSQGKK
-123 EASDLG
+123 EAAELG

-143 LTAVHKALHGE
+143 LTAVHTALHGE
-154 SVPLPPTKPLAAAPA
+154 SVAVPPAKLAVPMPKPTA
-169 ATPVSDH
+169 VSDD

-193 TLASTVGEILF
+193 TLTTVVGEILF
-204 SAGDGRQFDLQKLM
+204 SAGDGRQFDLKKLM

-230 LADELGATEPF
+230 LGDELGAAEPF
-241 TLQYHVGDDF
+241 TLQYHMGDDF

-263 LTLFFDMAARRGRI
+263 LTLFFEMASRRGRI

-288 KDLRTMLPSLQV
+288 KDLRALLPSLETAP
-300 VSRKVEPE
+300 RPAKAEK
-308 AVAPQVVEEADTVAA
+308 AAPQVVQEMDTPVA
-323 TAVPTPNPTPIVPIE
+323 TAVPLPPQPDPIPLPKE
-338 PETPPAADY
+338 EEDKPELPPADY
-347 LDIDPSELMDLLSGE
+347 LDIAPDELMDLLSG
-362 DEPVEETADLDA
+362 DDGPVNETADLDA
-374 FWDTT
+374 FWDTALT
-379 NADDGADLASGI
+379 DDEMDSSTGI
-391 SMDEALQRGLIDF
+391 SLDEALQRGLVDF
-404 DDDGNLGE
+404 DEDSKQGE